1 MRIFLSVLVVLVAA
15 VLIGVFRILP
25 THVDNDMNRVHPHA
39 PYQISG
45 QASALHEALRVADLH
60 SDMLLW
66 MRNPRRW
73 NGRGHTDIPRLA
85 HSNVRLQV
93 FASVTKTPSGQNYES
108 NSADSDNITALAV
121 VQRWPVDTWNS
132 LFARARFH
140 ARRLQ
145 RVEQAGDE
153 LVIGRTS
160 SDLRIALEDPQG
172 PMVALLATEGAHSL
186 EGDIDNLQRLHDEGY
201 RILGL
206 HHFFD
211 NALGGSLHGL
221 DGAGLSAF
229 GEQVVLQAVEMG
241 MVIDVAH
248 SSHQVVRDV
257 LALGE
262 VPVIVS
268 HTGIYGHCQT
278 QRNLP
283 DTLMRE
289 IAEAGGLIGIGFWAD
304 VTCDDS
310 PAGVARAIV
319 AAVNLVGVDHVALGS
334 DYDGTI
340 TASFDGAELSVLT
353 HELLR
358 LGVSPEAIAQI
369 MGENAIRFFLANLPE
384 GQGE

>member
-1 MRIFLSVLVVLVAA
+1 MRIILSALVVLVAA
-15 VLIGVFRILP
+15 ILIGVFRILP
-25 THVDNDMNRVHPHA
+25 AHVDNDMNGVHPHA
-39 PYQISG
+39 PYQVS
-45 QASALHEALRVADLH
+45 AEARALHDELRVADLH

-73 NGRGHTDIPRLA
+73 NNRGHTDLPRLA

-93 FASVTKTPSGQNYES
+93 FASVTKTPSGQNYQS

-145 RVEQAGDE
+145 RIERAGDE

-160 SDLRIALEDPQG
+160 ADLRAALANPDG

-186 EGDIDNLQRLHDEGY
+186 EGEIDNLQRLHDEGY
-201 RILGL
+201 RVLGL

-211 NALGGSLHGL
+211 NELGGSLHGL
-221 DGAGLSAF
+221 AGDGLSAF
-229 GEQVVLQAVEMG
+229 GEQVVLQAVDMG

-257 LALGE
+257 LGLIDE
-262 VPVIVS
+262 PVIVS
-268 HTGIYGHCQT
+268 HTGIHGHCQT

-283 DTLMRE
+283 DALMRE
-289 IAEAGGLIGIGFWAD
+289 IAAAGGLIGIGFWAD

-310 PAGVARAIV
+310 PAGVARAIT
-319 AAVNLVGVDHVALGS
+319 AAVQLVGIDHVALGS
-334 DYDGTI
+334 DYDGAI
-340 TASFDGAELSVLT
+340 TASFDGAELAVLT

-358 LGVSPEAIAQI
+358 QGFSRDEVALI

-384 GQGE
+384 GEGE

>member
-1 MRIFLSVLVVLVAA
+1 MR
-15 VLIGVFRILP
+15 RI
-25 THVDNDMNRVHPHA
+25 R
-39 PYQISG
+39 YQPKR
-45 QASALHEALRVADLH
+45 ALHDELRVADLH

-73 NGRGHTDIPRLA
+73 NNRGHTDLPRLA

-93 FASVTKTPSGQNYES
+93 FASVTKTPSGQNYQS

-145 RVEQAGDE
+145 RIERAGDE

-160 SDLRIALEDPQG
+160 ADLRAALADPDG

-186 EGDIDNLQRLHDEGY
+186 EGEIDNLQRLHDEGY
-201 RILGL
+201 RVLGL
-206 HHFFD
+206 HHFFH
-211 NALGGSLHGL
+211 NELGGSLHGL
-221 DGAGLSAF
+221 AGDGLSAF
-229 GEQVVLQAVEMG
+229 GEQVVLQAVDMG

-257 LALGE
+257 LGLIDE
-262 VPVIVS
+262 PVIVS
-268 HTGIYGHCQT
+268 HTGIHGHCQT

-283 DTLMRE
+283 DALMRE
-289 IAEAGGLIGIGFWAD
+289 IAAAGGLIGIGFWAD

-310 PAGVARAIV
+310 PAGVARAIT
-319 AAVNLVGVDHVALGS
+319 AAVQLVGIDHVALGS
-334 DYDGTI
+334 DYDGAI
-340 TASFDGAELSVLT
+340 TASFDGAELAVLT

-358 LGVSPEAIAQI
+358 QGFSRDEVALI

-384 GQGE
+384 GEGE